1 MHTFAEFRAT
11 PPLHRSP
18 SPLLH
23 PTQGWKASTAL
34 PRVIDG
40 GVRGVKGPSIKGQE
54 VVPGDLA
61 EAGLKRLKG
70 LCYAPT

>member
-1 MHTFAEFRAT
+1 MYTFAEFRAT

-18 SPLLH
+18 PPVLH
-23 PTQGWKASTAL
+23 PTHGWKAPSAL
-34 PRVIDG
+34 PRVSDWG
-40 GVRGVKGPSIKGQE
+40 GRGVKGPSIKGQE